1 MYKKLNP
8 NQLLAGAAAFLA
20 LGLFVEMQG
29 LPSFGNK
36 DPNVECEK
44 VTKRDAILS
53 ETQIGKLL
61 AVKKGESKDTLRSFL
76 KEPYC
81 TLRPESIQ
89 AGASNDR
96 EVYLVASDDFV
107 QFDPKTKLVV
117 LYQGDEYAG
126 YRFWVR

>member
-8 NQLLAGAAAFLA
+8 NQLLAGAACFLA
-20 LGLFVEMQG
+20 LGLLIEMQG
-29 LPSFGNK
+29 LPSFGSK
-36 DPNVECEK
+36 DPSVECQK
-44 VTKRDAILS
+44 VVKRDAILS

-61 AVKKGESKDTLRSFL
+61 TVKKGESKDTLRSIL

-81 TLRPESIQ
+81 TLRSESVQ
-89 AGASNDR
+89 VGANNDR
-96 EVYLVASDDFV
+96 EVYLVAADDFV

-117 LYQGDEYAG
+117 LYQGDQYAG